1 MMTMLSRAETASWA
15 EPLQGPVD
23 DDDDDDD
30 DAMLDDDDD
39 AMMTMLS
46 RASNQL
52 FEDISQT
59 EKERTEERRAKR
71 ITGETCRL
79 RSAAETHRLRS
90 AAAQSYYCC
99 GASPPGTA
107 S

>member
-15 EPLQGPVD
+15 EPLQGPL
-23 DDDDDDD
+23 DDDD

-71 ITGETCRL
+71 IAGKTCRL
-79 RSAAETHRLRS
+79 RSTAETHRLRS
-90 AAAQSYYCC
+90 AAAQSYSCC
-99 GASPPGTA
+99 EASPPGTA
-107 S
+107 G